1 MLVIISNL
9 PPMNKITDN
18 LLKTI
23 FSIVFFCLSYTSFSQ
38 GFSQEQKDSI
48 LNAYVTLPN
57 SDIRMVPPAFFKP
70 FINDGK
76 FGFMHEG
83 AGASISIQEVKGTP
97 YPIVVQNMTEEYLE
111 TQGVKLIKKDI
122 GQTKQKKDAVIYL
135 VSFTVKSK
143 DGSKE
148 LEYERLM
155 LFTGDYNRTIWIS
168 ANYPVVARK
177 MLFNPLRESLL
188 SVQFD

>member
-1 MLVIISNL
+1 
-9 PPMNKITDN
+9 MNKITNN
-18 LLKTI
+18 LLKAI
-23 FSIVFFCLSYTSFSQ
+23 FSIVFFCLSYASFSQ
-38 GFSQEQKDSI
+38 GLSQSQKDSI

-57 SDIRMVPPAFFKP
+57 SDIRMVPPAYFKA

-83 AGASISIQEVKGTP
+83 AASSISIQEIKGTP
-97 YPIVVQNMTEEYLE
+97 YPIVVQYMSKEYLE
-111 TQGVKLIKKDI
+111 TQGVKFIAKDNI
-122 GQTKQKKDAVIYL
+122 QTKQKKDAVIYL

-143 DGSKE
+143 DGNKD
-148 LEYERLM
+148 LEYERMM

-177 MLFNPLRESLL
+177 MLFNPLKESLL